1 MKIEQIGEIRVL
13 VAESGY
19 ITQNYDGYI
28 ENRIFVKKKMLLPS
42 ENESDYK
49 EVSEIFEDKITEVTA
64 EEVLTELIMKL
75 NDKGIIP

>member
-1 MKIEQIGEIRVL
+1 MKTEQIGEIRVL

-19 ITQNYDGYI
+19 ITQNYDGNI

-49 EVSEIFEDKITEVTA
+49 EVAEIFEYKITEVTA

>member
-1 MKIEQIGEIRVL
+1 MKTEQIGEIRVL
-13 VAESGY
+13 IAESGY

-49 EVSEIFEDKITEVTA
+49 EVAEIVEDKITEITA